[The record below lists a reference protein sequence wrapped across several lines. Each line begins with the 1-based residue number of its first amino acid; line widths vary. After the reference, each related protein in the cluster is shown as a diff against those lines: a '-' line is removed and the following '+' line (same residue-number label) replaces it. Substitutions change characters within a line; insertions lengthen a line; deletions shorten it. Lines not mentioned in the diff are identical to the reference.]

1 MRRRSGQAGSVI
13 GGCLIGSRTLWAGLV
28 VLGLCACSG
37 VVDSPEPEP
46 EPVGG
51 RGGASSS
58 GGRGGAGTAG
68 RGGSVAA
75 GAGGSSGAEDG
86 GGSGSGGSAGG
97 AEPDAGSVVTPP
109 PERDYCDAVTLVFSE
124 TCGNGSCHTNKGAT
138 IGDFGAGPEE
148 AASYV
153 GRGSVRDADCGLIIN
168 PVEPQ
173 QSLILT
179 KVIGGY
185 PTDQNCG
192 GRMPVGSFEITD
204 EQIDCISDWV
214 EQFRQ

>member
-1 MRRRSGQAGSVI
+1 
-13 GGCLIGSRTLWAGLV
+13 V
-28 VLGLCACSG
+28 VET
-37 VVDSPEPEP
+37 PEPD
-46 EPVGG
+46 PVGG
-51 RGGASSS
+51 RGGAATTS
-58 GGRGGAGTAG
+58 G
-68 RGGSVAA
+68 RGGSGGSGGAVNA
-75 GAGGSSGAEDG
+75 GAGGRSGAAGEAGSSGA
-86 GGSGSGGSAGG
+86 SGSSSDD
-97 AEPDAGSVVTPP
+97 EPDAGNVVTPP
-109 PERDYCDAVTLVFSE
+109 PPDRMYCDAVSLVFRP

-148 AASYV
+148 AAAYV

-173 QSLILT
+173 DSLILT

-192 GRMPVGSFEITD
+192 GRMPVGSFEVSD

-214 EQFRQ
+214 EQFRD

>member
-1 MRRRSGQAGSVI
+1 VI
-13 GGCLIGSRTLWAGLV
+13 RGCHVASKALWACLV
-28 VLGLCACSG
+28 GLGLCACSG
-37 VVDSPEPEP
+37 VVETPEPD
-46 EPVGG
+46 PVGG
-51 RGGASSS
+51 RGGAVS
-58 GGRGGAGTAG
+58 TAG
-68 RGGSVAA
+68 RGGSGGSGGSGGA
-75 GAGGSSGAEDG
+75 GAGGSSGAAGEAG
-86 GGSGSGGSAGG
+86 SSGASGGSGGD
-97 AEPDAGSVVTPP
+97 EPDAGRVVTPP
-109 PERDYCDAVTLVFSE
+109 PDRVYCDAVSFVFRP

-153 GRGSVRDADCGLIIN
+153 GRGSVRDSDCGLIIN

-173 QSLILT
+173 ESLILT

-192 GRMPVGSFEITD
+192 GRMPVGSFEISD

-214 EQFRQ
+214 EQFRD